1 MFRVITAIFES
12 GGRHPQT
19 CSLVYLSVY
28 LGRGVGEE
36 GREVMVNDDKVKG
49 EQSKVY
55 SSLS

>member
-1 MFRVITAIFES
+1 MFRVITAISAS

-36 GREVMVNDDKVKG
+36 GREVMVNDD
-49 EQSKVY
+49 
-55 SSLS
+55 